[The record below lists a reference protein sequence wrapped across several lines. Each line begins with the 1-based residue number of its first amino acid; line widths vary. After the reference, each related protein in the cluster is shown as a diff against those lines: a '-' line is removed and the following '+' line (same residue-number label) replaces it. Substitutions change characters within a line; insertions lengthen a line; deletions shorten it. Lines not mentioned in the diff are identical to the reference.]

1 MKVYPKNHIKEINE
15 RPVANNNLKKIA
27 AIIFVGIVVYYFFF
41 KVVL

>member
-1 MKVYPKNHIKEINE
+1 MKVYPKKHIREINS
-15 RPVANNNLKKIA
+15 RPATANNSKKMV